1 MTLSVSEL
9 VENGVSLVYGMGLF
23 LALQNNFQPL
33 LDISSQESK
42 YVMKIIFQYLPAC
55 KQQNQNLKNLNNK
68 TKMRKIKMHT
78 NYKNVAMMQN
88 LSESKKKIEV

>member
-33 LDISSQESK
+33 LDILSQNSIYEVK
-42 YVMKIIFQYLPAC
+42 MKFQYLPAC
-55 KQQNQNLKNLNNK
+55 KQKKLPKNQNLTNLN
-68 TKMRKIKMHT
+68 
-78 NYKNVAMMQN
+78 
-88 LSESKKKIEV
+88 KKKNKSNENNAHKL